1 MLSNFFLSLKFI
13 NLFTWNYRGT
23 ETVYNLNLSNQKVKG
38 NIWSSGLSEMVN
50 RKPRR
55 VIPKRKGTTKGFL
68 WLPLFRLEVSRLK
81 FWERNSNRDWVLC
94 WARKIVYSSVNQS
107 KTQERK
113 TLENVKE
120 IRRGISSSGHSH
132 KETIP
137 GSRATETCAEQ
148 TNSLLSLCWLVLCQ
162 RTQTTVIWED
172 GEKVPPEDQ
181 AVGIFS
187 ITDQSGKAQSIV
199 CGDTPPLDWWSWVLW
214 EKRLSKPWRA
224 SLKQDFCMDA
234 ATAHVSTFLPILSFC
249 LDVPKWTVAWDI

>member
-23 ETVYNLNLSNQKVKG
+23 ETVYNLNLSNQKVKE

-107 KTQERK
+107 KIQERK

-162 RTQTTVIWED
+162 RNTDYSHLRGRRESAPRRPGCRHFLNYWSKWEGPVHCVWGHPTPGLMVLGSMRKEAEQTMKSKSEA
-172 GEKVPPEDQ
+172 GLLYGCCNSSRLHVPSNFE
-181 AVGIFS
+181 F
-187 ITDQSGKAQSIV
+187 
-199 CGDTPPLDWWSWVLW
+199 L
-214 EKRLSKPWRA
+214 PWR
-224 SLKQDFCMDA
+224 
-234 ATAHVSTFLPILSFC
+234 P
-249 LDVPKWTVAWDI
+249 